1 VKEKKLLEYDE
12 KGLLFVMPSLIAII
26 TIV

>member
-1 VKEKKLLEYDE
+1 VKEKKPLEYDE
-12 KGLLFVMPSLIAII
+12 KGLLLVMPSFIASI